1 MVHKEWD
8 DVTVSFLD
16 NIVVPA
22 DLDDPDGH
30 RRLRRL
36 KDTLS
41 HESNSAQ
48 LRLECAAVATL
59 AYSLIE
65 STYLLEGDGPTS
77 LIAYDLVVANRQ
89 HLVAFASSDMEAWP
103 ARLRAELE
111 VVRNDITCGGLTQ
124 DEATALLKKV
134 VAKAAK
140 PALAYFHRTIFGPDA
155 ANAVKAEMHRDMLVY
170 RTARCLSPISA
181 RLLQP
186 TWATVNQ
193 GLVATGSNLYFTD
206 GERAG
211 MNEEWPTYLSLT
223 QELDIDEDD
232 GSPNHKMHR
241 ALLFWRAA
249 RITIPNI
256 AKLARY
262 FIIIATSSAA
272 AERVFSVL
280 KASNSLVQMHQALED
295 LTEIICQRQ
304 YNHRE

>member
-41 HESNSAQ
+41 HESISAQ

-89 HLVAFASSDMEAWP
+89 HLVAFASGDMEAWP
-103 ARLRAELE
+103 VRLRTELQ
-111 VVRNDITCGGLTQ
+111 VVRDDITCGGRTQ

-155 ANAVKAEMHRDMLVY
+155 PTPSKLRCTATCSC
-170 RTARCLSPISA
+170 TARLAASAPSLRACSSRRGRLSTRVLWRPDRTCTS
-181 RLLQP
+181 P
-186 TWATVNQ
+186 TAS
-193 GLVATGSNLYFTD
+193 G
-206 GERAG
+206 RA
-211 MNEEWPTYLSLT
+211 
-223 QELDIDEDD
+223 
-232 GSPNHKMHR
+232 
-241 ALLFWRAA
+241 
-249 RITIPNI
+249 
-256 AKLARY
+256 
-262 FIIIATSSAA
+262 
-272 AERVFSVL
+272 
-280 KASNSLVQMHQALED
+280 
-295 LTEIICQRQ
+295 
-304 YNHRE
+304 